1 MTKEELLLMALCR
14 EVLVRGIQ
22 TDRFTEL
29 WLASGVRLDGSELDI
44 AHHVIQCSQKIGP
57 EGAPSFSPTLH

>member
-14 EVLVRGIQ
+14 EVLIRGIQ

-44 AHHVIQCSQKIGP
+44 ANDVVQRAHEICPVGI
-57 EGAPSFSPTLH
+57 ASFRPTLH